1 MAKDSKVTLYNW
13 DAMPKERV
21 SATLERRLIT
31 GERAMLA
38 QIFLAK
44 GCIVP
49 RHSHDN
55 EQFSYVI
62 EGRIR
67 FWIGEQGKD
76 EIDVGPGEVL
86 HLPSNVPH
94 SAEALV
100 DFVGIDVFSPPR
112 QDWLDKTDDYLRR

>member
-49 RHSHDN
+49 HHSHDN

-67 FWIGEQGKD
+67 FWIGEDGKD

-100 DFVGIDVFSPPR
+100 DFIGIDVFSPPR

>member
-1 MAKDSKVTLYNW
+1 MATDSKVTLYNW

-67 FWIGEQGKD
+67 FWIGEHGKD
-76 EIDVGPGEVL
+76 ELDVGPGEVL

>member
-38 QIFLAK
+38 QIFLTK

-67 FWIGEQGKD
+67 FWIGEDGKE
-76 EIDVGPGEVL
+76 EIDAGPGEVL